1 MFAVLISLKYLLEQ
15 DEMDE
20 LVEQI
25 QKQLRVLYSS
35 TKRIQQNQMRK
46 YMGFPENWALIK
58 DRLLTD
64 SGRNFKSY

>member
-1 MFAVLISLKYLLEQ
+1 MNHLKIPKRNNVYKMGKSDLFAVLISLKYLLEQ

-35 TKRIQQNQMRK
+35 TKRIQKNQ
-46 YMGFPENWALIK
+46 I
-58 DRLLTD
+58 RLSAD
-64 SGRNFKSY
+64 